1 MLCSYV
7 SKCLSVNC
15 LKTHSYMN
23 GILMKT
29 YIGSCNLE
37 GLISLFRVN
46 SFLSLIN
53 FSPAII
59 LIKVYVSS
67 IICTCTLHE
76 YTCTYSQDSPE
87 EGGVL
92 ERDWL
97 LIVGETPSPTPFFHD
112 CGIKHFLP
120 YCTNTLHPLP
130 QEGLYVNH

>member
-59 LIKVYVSS
+59 YVSS
-67 IICTCTLHE
+67 IICTCTLH
-76 YTCTYSQDSPE
+76 YSQDSPE

-97 LIVGETPSPTPFFHD
+97 LIVGETPSPTQFFHD

>member
-1 MLCSYV
+1 MLCTYV

-15 LKTHSYMN
+15 VKTHSYMN
-23 GILMKT
+23 GILLT
-29 YIGSCNLE
+29 CNLE

-53 FSPAII
+53 YSPAII
-59 LIKVYVSS
+59 LIKVYVPS

-76 YTCTYSQDSPE
+76 YTYSQDSPE
-87 EGGVL
+87 EGGGL

-112 CGIKHFLP
+112 CV
-120 YCTNTLHPLP
+120 PLRKRI
-130 QEGLYVNH
+130 ELF

>member
-1 MLCSYV
+1 MLCTYV

-23 GILMKT
+23 GILLT
-29 YIGSCNLE
+29 CNLE

-53 FSPAII
+53 YSPAII
-59 LIKVYVSS
+59 LIKVYVPS

-76 YTCTYSQDSPE
+76 YTYSQDSSE
-87 EGGVL
+87 EGGGL
-92 ERDWL
+92 ERERL

-112 CGIKHFLP
+112 CVIKHSLP
-120 YCTNTLHPLP
+120 YCSNTLHPLP
-130 QEGLYVNH
+130 VGGLYVNH